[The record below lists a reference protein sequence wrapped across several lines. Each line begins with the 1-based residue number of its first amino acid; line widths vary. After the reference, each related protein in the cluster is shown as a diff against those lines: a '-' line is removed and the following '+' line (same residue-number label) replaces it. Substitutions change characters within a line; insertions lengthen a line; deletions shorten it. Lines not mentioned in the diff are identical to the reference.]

1 VNLLALLKLAVD
13 SHESQMILIKKYTQT
28 YSARRQSV
36 GRVVLLTKVSLA
48 VVQIALVLYEFI
60 VRELRK
66 RSHAW

>member
-1 VNLLALLKLAVD
+1 MNLLALLELIVD
-13 SHESQMILIKKYTQT
+13 SHEGQMILIKKYTQT
-28 YSARRQSV
+28 YSARGQRV

-48 VVQIALVLYEFI
+48 MVQIALVLYQLI